1 MKITIALA
9 GNPNCG
15 KTTLFNALTGSNQ
28 FVGNWPGVTVEKK
41 EGKLKK
47 HNDVVIT
54 DLPGIYSL
62 SPYTLEEVVARDYL
76 IGERPN
82 AILNI
87 IDGTNL
93 ERNLYLTTQL
103 VELGIPVVVAI
114 NMMDV
119 VKKNGDKINT
129 QELSREL
136 GCPVVEISAL
146 KGTGIQEAAE
156 AAVQAAQNGH
166 TVPQHTFTGVVEHAL
181 AHIEEAAVHNLPEE
195 QQRWYAIKI
204 FERDDKVLAKMNLD
218 AQVAAHIEEDIKAA
232 EEELDDDAES
242 IITNERYVY
251 IASIIKG
258 CYKKKQVGKLST
270 SDKIDKIVT
279 NRWLGLPIFAVVMFL
294 VYYISMVTVG
304 SSATDWANDG
314 VFGDGWH
321 LFWIGTSQ
329 AADAEETYGD
339 TDDILAGF
347 IDAYGTEDMADA
359 IDTENENYS
368 DANAKAAL
376 DQLVAATPADASVT
390 YTTEDEETL
399 EKTDH
404 AGTKKAALEEAVAN
418 YENTDYKEGYGAP
431 DASEYGVWVPGIP
444 VLLGNLLEKANSP
457 EWLSGLLLDGIV
469 AGVGAVLG
477 FVPQMLVLFFLLA
490 ILEGCGYMS
499 RIAFVLDRIFRKFG
513 LSGKSFIPMLIGTG
527 CGIPGVMASRTIE
540 NERDRRMTIMTTT
553 FIPCGAK
560 VPFIAMIAG
569 AIFGGSAI
577 VSTSAYFIGMAAII
591 MSGIMLKKT
600 KMFSGDPAPFV
611 MELPAYHVPTLGNV
625 LRSTWERGWSFI
637 KKAGTIILLS
647 TIFVWFTTYF
657 GWVDGS
663 FQMLSEDQI
672 DSSIL
677 AKIGNAIAWI
687 FSPLGWGNWQATVA
701 SITGLV
707 AKENIVGTL
716 GILYGGGDGTVYQ
729 NIAAAFTGI
738 TGYSFLVFNL
748 LCAPCFAAIGAIKRE
763 MNNRGWTWFAI
774 GYQCGFAYCIAL
786 MINQF
791 GSVFVGKTNI
801 IGLIFAVV
809 ILALMIYMLFRPYKE
824 AETLSTKEA
833 TASVK

>member
-1 MKITIALA
+1 MEKQIKIALA
-9 GNPNCG
+9 GNPNSG

-47 HNDVVIT
+47 HDDVTIM

-62 SPYTLEEVVARDYL
+62 SPYTLEEVVARNYL
-76 IGERPN
+76 IDQRPD

-103 VELGIPVVVAI
+103 TELGIPVVIAI
-114 NMMDV
+114 NMMDI
-119 VKKNGDKINT
+119 VKKNGDQINVP
-129 QELSREL
+129 ELSRQL
-136 GCPVVEISAL
+136 GCQIVEISAL
-146 KGTGIQEAAE
+146 KGTGVMEAAE
-156 AAVQAAQNGH
+156 AAITAAKSAK
-166 TVPQHTFTGVVEHAL
+166 TVPMHTFSGPVEHAI
-181 AHIEEAAVHNLPEE
+181 AHIEEAAVHSMPEE

-204 FERDDKVLAKMNLD
+204 FERDDKVLAKLSIPAETMT
-218 AQVAAHIEEDIKAA
+218 HIETDIKAA
-232 EEELDDDAES
+232 EKELDDDAES

-251 IASIIKG
+251 IAEVIKS
-258 CYKKKQVGKLST
+258 CYKKKNKGALST
-270 SDKIDKIVT
+270 SDKIDRIVT
-279 NRWLGLPIFAVVMFL
+279 NRWLGLPIFAIVMFL
-294 VYYISMVTVG
+294 VYWIAMVGVG
-304 SSATDWANDG
+304 APATDWANDG

-321 LFWIGTSQ
+321 LFGIGT
-329 AADAEETYGD
+329 AEYTEV
-339 TDDILAGF
+339 A
-347 IDAYGTEDMADA
+347 DAYGEASLIVDGYDAYIEENGQLAADG
-359 IDTENENYS
+359 TF
-368 DANAKAAL
+368 
-376 DQLVAATPADASVT
+376 T
-390 YTTEDEETL
+390 YDVEDEETL
-399 EKTDH
+399 AIETETATLADYEK
-404 AGTKKAALEEAVAN
+404 AKATLDEIGDE
-418 YENTDYKEGYGAP
+418 P
-431 DASEYGVWVPGIP
+431 DPADYGVWVPGIP
-444 VLLGNLLEKANSP
+444 VLIGSGLEAAGTS
-457 EWLSGLLLDGIV
+457 EWLSGLILDGIV

-477 FVPQMLVLFFLLA
+477 FVPQMLVLFLMLAFLEA
-490 ILEGCGYMS
+490 CGYMA

-569 AIFGGSAI
+569 ALFGGSAW

-591 MSGIMLKKT
+591 VSGIILKKT
-600 KMFSGDPAPFV
+600 KMFAGDPAPFV
-611 MELPAYHVPTLGNV
+611 MELPAYHWPTLGNV
-625 LRSTWERGWSFI
+625 LRSMWERGWSFI

-657 GWVDGS
+657 GWVDGQ
-663 FQMLSEDQI
+663 FQMLSEEQI

-687 FSPLGWGNWQATVA
+687 FAPLGWGNWQATVA

-716 GILYGGGDGTVYQ
+716 GILYGGGEGTVYDA
-729 NIAAAFTGI
+729 IGAAFTGI
-738 TGYSFLVFNL
+738 SGYSFLVFNL

-763 MNNRGWTWFAI
+763 MNNAKWTWFAI
-774 GYQCGFAYCIAL
+774 GYQCGFAYLIAL

-791 GSVFVGKTNI
+791 GGWAVGAGSI
-801 IGLIFAVV
+801 IGTIVAVIV
-809 ILALMIYMLFRPYKE
+809 LAGLLYMLFRPYKD
-824 AETLSTKEA
+824 ATKL
-833 TASVK
+833 SVKM